1 MTAKWDEAGITN
13 RISQYKPVF
22 KEPKTKTE
30 FQSVMSEYYA
40 NIDNPQGNG
49 AIFMAVCRGKVSTE
63 WYKAYR
69 KRILEVMDGET
80 DNELWY

>member
-1 MTAKWDEAGITN
+1 MNSQLTAKWDEAGITN

-49 AIFMAVCRGKVSTE
+49 AIFMAVCRGKVSD
-63 WYKAYR
+63 
-69 KRILEVMDGET
+69 V
-80 DNELWY
+80 